1 MTKKELRKLIY
12 ARRKAAT
19 DEQVVTASRQ
29 INEKIYA
36 TEAYQKAGSVFT
48 YMDYK
53 HEVMTRDFIEQAWK
67 DGKRVAVPRVTGDIM
82 HFYYITSFDQ
92 LESGCMGIMEP
103 VVSAVECAD
112 DDEKALFILPG
123 VAFDPACHRCGYG
136 GGFYDKYQEIHTQHE
151 TIAVAFDF
159 QIVEEVPSEP
169 TDICPMHV
177 FTESTIYSRS

>member
-67 DGKRVAVPRVTGDIM
+67 DGKRVAVNGFDYVLDD
-82 HFYYITSFDQ
+82 YAVCLSF
-92 LESGCMGIMEP
+92 GIE
-103 VVSAVECAD
+103 
-112 DDEKALFILPG
+112 I
-123 VAFDPACHRCGYG
+123 G
-136 GGFYDKYQEIHTQHE
+136 GK
-151 TIAVAFDF
+151 
-159 QIVEEVPSEP
+159 
-169 TDICPMHV
+169 
-177 FTESTIYSRS
+177 